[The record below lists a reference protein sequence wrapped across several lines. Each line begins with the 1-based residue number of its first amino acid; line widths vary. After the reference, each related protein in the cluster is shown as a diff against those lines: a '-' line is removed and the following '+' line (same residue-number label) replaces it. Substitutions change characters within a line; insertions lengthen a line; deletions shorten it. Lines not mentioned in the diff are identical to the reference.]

1 MPVYK
6 EDYVSI
12 YRAGAIFLAIIQLA
26 ALQAFARSCESLSS
40 LKLPDTT
47 ITSAQTVEAGA
58 FPVPEDLKSLKGIF
72 KNLPAFC
79 RVMAEIKPAQDSNI
93 KIEVW
98 MPLKG
103 FNGKFSGEGN
113 GGFAGSINYAGMAA
127 AIMRGDASASTD
139 TGHTGSPI
147 DASWA
152 RGHAE
157 KIIDFGYRAIHEMT
171 LRAKGVVGAF
181 YGQAPQHSF
190 FAGCSNGG
198 RQGLMEAQRFPADY
212 DGIIVGA
219 PANYWTRVFS
229 TFIWD
234 IQALQADPASY
245 IPASKVPAID
255 AAVLAACDAN
265 DGLKDGIITDPSSC
279 RFDPATIACKDGDS
293 DNCLT
298 PKQVTALTR
307 IYSGPHINGKQLFPG
322 FMPGG
327 ESGGGGWPIW
337 IVGQGPGKDLQT
349 TFAEGFFT
357 NMISA
362 NGPMDLKTVNVEAA
376 MNLANEQQGRTFNA
390 DNPDLKAFVNRGGKL
405 IIYHGWSDAALPP
418 LATIQYFKDVQ
429 KTLGQK
435 KTDGAV
441 RLYMVP
447 GMQHCIGGS
456 GPSSFGQFVGFGSPD
471 PEHDIH
477 VALEQWVE
485 KGLAPG
491 KLIAAKVAD
500 DPGAS
505 QPAQMTRPLCPY
517 PQVAKY
523 KGNGDVNDAAN
534 FVCAAENQ

>member
-1 MPVYK
+1 M
-6 EDYVSI
+6 SI
-12 YRAGAIFLAIIQLA
+12 CKAGAIFLAVFQLA
-26 ALQAFARSCESLSS
+26 ALQAFARSCESLGN

-47 ITSAQTVEAGA
+47 ITSAETVGAGA
-58 FPVPEDLKSLKGIF
+58 FKAPQSEQNPIRGIF
-72 KNLPAFC
+72 KTLPAFC
-79 RVMAEIKPAQDSNI
+79 RVVAEIRPTQDSDI

-98 MPLKG
+98 MPLTG

-113 GGFAGSINYAGMAA
+113 GGFAGSINYGGLAA
-127 AIMRGDASASTD
+127 AILRGYASASTD
-139 TGHTGSPI
+139 TGHTGSAV

-171 LRAKGVVGAF
+171 LKAKAVVEAF
-181 YGQAPQHSF
+181 YGQAPQRSF

-198 RQGLMEAQRFPADY
+198 RQALMEAQRFPADY
-212 DGIIVGA
+212 DGILVGA
-219 PANYWTRVFS
+219 PANYWTRVFA
-229 TFIWD
+229 THIWD
-234 IQALQADPASY
+234 IQALQTDPASY
-245 IPASKVPAID
+245 IPARKIPAID
-255 AAVLAACDAN
+255 TAVAAACDAN

-279 RFDPATIACKDGDS
+279 RFDPASIVCKDADS

-298 PKQVTALTR
+298 DKQVATLTK

-327 ESGGGGWPIW
+327 ESGGGGWPLW
-337 IVGQGPGKDLQT
+337 IVGQAPGKDLQT
-349 TFAEGFFT
+349 RFADGFFT
-357 NMISA
+357 NMITTS
-362 NGPMDLKTVNVEAA
+362 GPMDLKTIKVESA
-376 MNLANEQQGRTFNA
+376 MNLAIEQQGRTFDA

-429 KTLGQK
+429 KAIGK
-435 KTDGAV
+435 KATDGAV

-447 GMQHCIGGS
+447 GMQHCFGGP
-456 GPSSFGQFVGFGSPD
+456 GASSFGQFGGLTSPD

-491 KLIAAKVAD
+491 ILIGAKAAD
-500 DPGAS
+500 EPGAS

-523 KGNGDVNDAAN
+523 KGSGDANDAAN
-534 FVCAAENQ
+534 FVCAAEKQ